1 MTTYASAVFDNAI
14 INAFNPA
21 AGANQAKWATQSASA
36 PCVFCVL
43 GNAAV
48 DTNKTAYATYN
59 DIKYSTWEI
68 NTVSTGYTLGGGAM
82 STTGAALSSSVA
94 KFVAAAATV
103 FSGTGTI
110 TVKTAITQ
118 YAAATSTTATN
129 PIMSYHDLTSASG
142 TSQTAVA
149 GSLTLNWAVG
159 GVFTITISAQG

>member
-21 AGANQAKWATQSASA
+21 AGANQATWPTSASK
-36 PCVFCVL
+36 VFCVL
-43 GNAAV
+43 GNTAV
-48 DTNKTAYATYN
+48 DTNKPTYAVYN

-68 NTVSTGYTLGGGAM
+68 NTVSTGYTLGGGVM
-82 STTGAALSSSVA
+82 STTGAALTTSVA
-94 KFVAAAATV
+94 KFIASAATV

-110 TVKTAITQ
+110 TVKTAVTQ
-118 YAAATSTTATN
+118 YAASSSVTTTN
-129 PIMSYHDLTSASG
+129 PLMSYHDLTGATG

-159 GVFTITISAQG
+159 GVFTITISGQG